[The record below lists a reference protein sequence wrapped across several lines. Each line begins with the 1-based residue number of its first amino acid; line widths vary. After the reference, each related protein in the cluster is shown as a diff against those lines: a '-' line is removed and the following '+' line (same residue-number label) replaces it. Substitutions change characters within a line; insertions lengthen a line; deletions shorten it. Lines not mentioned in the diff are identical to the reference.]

1 MKKHYILIVLCIFSV
16 FEMQAQTPSINESQ
30 SMSYI
35 SESFTK
41 KIDRK
46 IKKLQDGNSKLKKQI
61 ADGKN
66 AGNTAE
72 FTAEV
77 ASNDTE
83 IAALQKKKNIYGSVD
98 PKKDYESKYNKMITD
113 KQDTINSVY
122 GENLKKDKISLAEID
137 SIYKLIAK
145 KRQEIETLQRERDEK
160 LAALGRFPWFFPTVK
175 RINRK
180 NFFHDMYSNKTDKT
194 ILLNSF
200 ALNGNSDA
208 SAVQTEVVTDNMW
221 ALRLSFGS
229 VLSVSNSKSD
239 DSEESPADQTKKE
252 TQQEAFSRLINGGG
266 NFYLDMILPVFT
278 TNQNNGD
285 QITFYGYANLR
296 GAMDLEGFSSNVNTS
311 TGNGT
316 LGLNA
321 YLGISSD
328 NKKFNFFVQGNT
340 NYTVGTNEFYS
351 NLGLH
356 NEKAF
361 LNGKIIAGVTM
372 LNQFRL
378 SAIINAFGSDEQIR
392 SNKVVVGI
400 QVLPGF

>member
-16 FEMQAQTPSINESQ
+16 FKMQAQTPSINESQ

-61 ADGKN
+61 EDGKN

-77 ASNDTE
+77 TSNDIE

-98 PKKDYESKYNKMITD
+98 PKKDYESKYNKLITQ
-113 KQDTINSVY
+113 KQDTINNIY

-208 SAVQTEVVTDNMW
+208 SAVQTEVITDNMW

-252 TQQEAFSRLINGGG
+252 TEQEAFSRLINGGG

-392 SNKVVVGI
+392 SNKVVIGI